1 MKTLTLILALCLAF
15 AARGGDITHETLKQ
29 LHRGM
34 SYSEVCAIL
43 GRKGNCSREETP
55 EGTSVIC
62 SFNDDHINV
71 AVTCRFE
78 NNHLVNVLDTIG
90 MFGN

>member
-1 MKTLTLILALCLAF
+1 MKKLTLVLTTCLAF
-15 AARGGDITHETLKQ
+15 IAEGDITHETLKQ

-43 GRKGNCSREETP
+43 GRKGDCSREETP

-62 SFNDDHINV
+62 SFNGDSLSDI
-71 AVTCRFE
+71 VTCRFE
-78 NNHLVNVLDTIG
+78 NNRLVKVLDG
-90 MFGN
+90 LSK